1 MRALLGDRRG
11 HVDMDQRRPRT
22 RFSSGRRDGLAT
34 ALAILLLGCRSV
46 PNPPATSASVSVAT
60 AAIPTDTADAGAPPP
75 SREPDGTV
83 HSTLAYWHC
92 VGPGCSKAA
101 SGGAVISWPE
111 WAAHQGNGGRE
122 KAAREVF
129 SAGGR
134 PLYPYMGRWANGCEL
149 TVVSGYVEVLALKRG
164 GETTRSIRLRPGDKH
179 VITLRPPEDSA
190 IIEAAG
196 GTPAF
201 SVSLK
206 HCTPKPLP

>member
-1 MRALLGDRRG
+1 M
-11 HVDMDQRRPRT
+11 
-22 RFSSGRRDGLAT
+22 FSSDWWNRVPV
-34 ALAILLLGCRSV
+34 ALTVVLLGCRSV
-46 PNPPATSASVSVAT
+46 PNPPAAPATVVEPVAAPTPVAEAQLAAATTSVAT
-60 AAIPTDTADAGAPPP
+60 DTEDAGAPPP

-101 SGGAVISWPE
+101 SGGAVVSWPE

-134 PLYPYMGRWANGCEL
+134 PLYPYMGKWANGCEL
-149 TVVSGYVEVLALKRG
+149 AVVSGYVEVLALKRG
-164 GETTRSIRLRPGDKH
+164 GEASRSTRLRPGDKH
-179 VITLRPPEDSA
+179 VITLRPPEDGA